1 LALSLIPDH
10 LNSIPITNIFS
21 MSQLLFPYLILQDL
35 LSTYHDLNP
44 PQVTVLDSE
53 PSPLEFMRH
62 VSLNRPFVVRNY
74 ATSWP
79 ALKKWNASYLSQILG
94 EQPVNVAITP
104 HGNADSVIDIEDNG
118 FLFVQPYERTEPF
131 SSALKAIQDQE
142 AHPTDENGRVKPT
155 RYLQTQND
163 NLRSEY
169 LTLFN
174 NVPKSIPFANIA
186 LEKSPDAINFWLG
199 NSHSVTALHKDNYEN
214 IYVQVRGQKHF
225 VLLPPVESVC
235 VNERAVLAATY
246 GPRDASSNENGT
258 GADETPLSRSGRNE
272 TEHADTDLN
281 DLVPHITHPTTYTPF
296 ALWDPDSA
304 SSPDNRSTPFSDL
317 SQPLRVTLNEGD
329 MLYLPALWYHKVS
342 QSCSEEGICCAV
354 NYWYDLEFGGGFWSM
369 ANFVRGVGLLALGG
383 GGGEVHEEEGAEKG

>member
-1 LALSLIPDH
+1 
-10 LNSIPITNIFS
+10 
-21 MSQLLFPYLILQDL
+21 MSKPFFPYLILQDL

-44 PQVTVLDSE
+44 PQVIVLDSE

-79 ALKKWNASYLSQILG
+79 ALNNWNTSYLSQTLE

-104 HGNADSVIDIEDNG
+104 HGNADSVINIEDNG

-142 AHPTDENGRVKPT
+142 TQPTDKNGRVKST

-174 NVPKSIPFANIA
+174 DVPKSIPFANIA

-235 VNERAVLAATY
+235 VNERSVLAATY
-246 GPRDASSNENGT
+246 GPRDAASKMND
-258 GADETPLSRSGRNE
+258 ADDNHPSEPGRNE
-272 TEHADTDLN
+272 PEYADADLD
-281 DLVPHITHPTTYTPF
+281 DLVPYITHPPTYTPF
-296 ALWDPDSA
+296 ALWDPDTA
-304 SSPDNRSTPFSDL
+304 SSRSLANSTTSSNNRSTPFSHL

-369 ANFVRGVGLLALGG
+369 ANFVRGIGLLALDGG
-383 GGGEVHEEEGAEKG
+383 GIEVHEGKGGEKG